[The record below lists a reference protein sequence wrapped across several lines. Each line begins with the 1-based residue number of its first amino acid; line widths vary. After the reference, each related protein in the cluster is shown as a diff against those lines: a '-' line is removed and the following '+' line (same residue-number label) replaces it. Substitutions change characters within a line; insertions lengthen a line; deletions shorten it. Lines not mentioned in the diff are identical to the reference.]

1 MLDGRVDIQGTVEV
15 LKAKQLVEALVDK
28 AHAETERE
36 GSKDGEI
43 TDSDANG
50 YGQPL
55 ADPPT
60 PAADRNKRPRKLVKD
75 EHREVG
81 SVKWATYDSYLRAS

>member
-1 MLDGRVDIQGTVEV
+1 MLDGRVDLQGTVED
-15 LKAKQLVEALVDK
+15 LKAKRLIETLVHK
-28 AHAETERE
+28 AHAETEME
-36 GSKDGEI
+36 GSKEI

-50 YGQPL
+50 HDQPL
-55 ADPPT
+55 TDPSI
-60 PAADRNKRPRKLVKD
+60 PAAASKKRPRKLVKD

>member
-1 MLDGRVDIQGTVEV
+1 MLDGRVDLQGTVED
-15 LKAKQLVEALVDK
+15 LKAKRLVETLVHK

-36 GSKDGEI
+36 DSEEA
-43 TDSDANG
+43 TNSDAAG
-50 YGQPL
+50 HDQHL
-55 ADPPT
+55 ADPSIPV
-60 PAADRNKRPRKLVKD
+60 AASNKRPRKLVKD